1 MKLTGTETTLNQG
14 EKITVN
20 TNKHHLSIVKTF
32 ADGTTKNILNTMDES
47 FEWVQLLPGKNRLTY
62 GADEKPENLL
72 VTITVDKLLLG
83 V

>member
-32 ADGTTKNILNTMDES
+32 TDGTTKNILNTMDES